1 MATARSNAVQLVD
14 VALPKSNSGRKGT
27 PIDENF
33 ANALVTAF
41 GESITTETNDD
52 TRPRALGSPEAFK
65 TKGKASA
72 AGRKY
77 ADHVAKAIGKK
88 LRVNVYSQEKD
99 KAPFYWRIYVPLNDE
114 EGTPT
119 S

>member
-1 MATARSNAVQLVD
+1 MAKTAVQLVD

-27 PIDENF
+27 PINEDF
-33 ANALVTAF
+33 ANALITAF
-41 GESITTETNDD
+41 GESITTETDGD
-52 TRPRALGSPEAFK
+52 IRPRALGSPDEFK

-77 ADHVAKAIGKK
+77 ADAVAKKLGKK
-88 LRVNVYSQEKD
+88 LRVNVYSAEKD
-99 KAPFYWRIYVPLNDE
+99 KAPFYWRIYVPLNDD
-114 EGTPT
+114 EGNAT

>member
-1 MATARSNAVQLVD
+1 MAAPKIQLVD

-27 PIDENF
+27 PINEDF

-41 GESITTETNDD
+41 GESITVENDGD
-52 TRPRALGSPEAFK
+52 TRPRALGSPDEFK

-77 ADHVAKAIGKK
+77 ADFVSSKLGKK
-88 LRVNVYSQEKD
+88 LRVNVYSAEKD
-99 KAPFYWRIYVPLNDE
+99 KAPFYWRIYVPLLDSENE
-114 EGTPT
+114 A